1 MNAVENKN
9 ETMNEDLI
17 DTRFR
22 RYLEETNRF
31 QSYLYSYPHKTA
43 YRPFEEKIDL
53 KKLWAPENKNALYLY
68 THIPFCKMKC
78 SFCNLFTV
86 SHPKEDLVQLY
97 LEKIQLEAEVVKDN
111 LGRFQFAGYAVGG
124 GTPSHLSIPQLEQLF
139 SVYTNTLG
147 VDLKNTPGSFEIS
160 PDTINDEK
168 LRFLSEHGVQ
178 RLSIG
183 IQSFIESEARSV
195 GRVQPETVMEPLLE
209 KITRYGFPI
218 FNLDLIYG
226 IAGQTPETWLA
237 SLNKAVQF
245 EPTEIFLYPLY
256 IRPLTSLYK
265 KRASIAIS
273 PNKDIRELLYQIGR
287 DFLLAKG
294 YVQDSMRLFRKPVKG
309 LLASSEYS
317 CQEDG
322 MIGLGTNARSYTT
335 DVHYSTEYAVAKPQV
350 AAIIDNYVSKNRNDF
365 SSAHYGIRLSLD
377 DRKRRYL
384 IKSLLKQQGLDGA
397 HYQSI
402 YGTNVY
408 KDFPELNTLVSMN
421 LAHQQDQRLQLK
433 GNGLA
438 YSDLIGHWFI
448 SASVKNKMQE
458 YVAR

>member
-1 MNAVENKN
+1 MTEIVHV
-9 ETMNEDLI
+9 
-17 DTRFR
+17 FR

-43 YRPFEEKIDL
+43 YRNFEEKLDL
-53 KKLWAPENKNALYLY
+53 KELWATEKKHALYLY
-68 THIPFCKMKC
+68 THIPFCRMKC

-86 SHPKEDLVQLY
+86 SHPREDLVNLY
-97 LEKIQLEAEVVKDN
+97 LKKVQLEAEVVRDS
-111 LGRFQFAGYAVGG
+111 LGDFNFAGYAIGG
-124 GTPSHLSIPQLEQLF
+124 GTPSHLDITQLEQLF
-139 SVYTNTLG
+139 TVYTDTLG

-168 LRFLSEHGVQ
+168 LTFLSQHGVQ

-209 KITRYGFPI
+209 KISSYQFPV

-226 IAGQTPETWLA
+226 IPGQTAETWLA
-237 SLNKAVQF
+237 SLQKAVQF
-245 EPTEIFLYPLY
+245 QPTEIFLYPLY
-256 IRPLTSLYK
+256 VRPLTSLFK
-265 KRASIAIS
+265 KHISIQ
-273 PNKDIRELLYQIGR
+273 NEDIRSTLYRIGR
-287 DFLLAKG
+287 DFLQAQG
-294 YVQDSMRLFRKPVKG
+294 YVQDSMRLFRKPVAG
-309 LLASSEYS
+309 MLESSEYS

-335 DVHYSTEYAVAKPQV
+335 DVHYSTEYAVAKPNV
-350 AAIIDNYVSKNRNDF
+350 AAIIDHYVARERADF
-365 SSAHYGIRLSLD
+365 MVANYGIRLSED

-384 IKSLLKQQGLDGA
+384 IKSLLKAQGLDAA

-408 KDFPELNTLVSMN
+408 ADFPELQTLLDMN
-421 LAHQQDQRLQLK
+421 LAQENAGRMQLQ
-433 GNGLA
+433 GEGMA

-448 SASVKNKMQE
+448 SPAVKNKMQE
-458 YVAR
+458 YVVK